1 MHRPPLVPALLLLL
15 AALGLGACGAGGED
29 RPTVVLVLV
38 DQLRKDAADRW
49 MPETRAL
56 AERGVRFERMRSCAP
71 WTYPSV
77 ISLFSGLLPQQH
89 GADANMSGNELSVFS
104 EKVPLLPRELGAAG
118 YDTAGFVTNPFLHEW
133 NPVHEAFGYYDASF
147 IHNQGASRGH
157 GDQVWTERMYADSLT
172 PAVLAHFEG
181 RPAERPEFVYVH
193 FIDVHGR
200 KAGPE
205 RWAQAPFEG
214 TYEAATRYVDARIR
228 ELYDFFHARSDG
240 NLVFLVT
247 SDHGQDEEG
256 GDDLLV
262 GEGRPWRERKASM
275 HDFNLRIPLWILPG
289 TPVPEGVAVDEPCSN
304 VDVAPTLREWLGLA
318 APATQSGV
326 SLLGAIRGQTYDG
339 RARTL
344 YARNTSR
351 GRIEDC
357 AVHDDHKLVRWQRI
371 LKQTMD
377 VRRCFDLATDPREA
391 NPQACGSLELER
403 LLQVAGPGKGVFEAR
418 WESAADGTLQQ
429 LQKLGYG
436 GEDQEPA
443 ARDGDEGD

>member
-1 MHRPPLVPALLLLL
+1 MRRPSPALAFLVLL
-15 AALGLGACGAGGED
+15 AALAPAACGGAGKD

-104 EKVPLLPRELGAAG
+104 DAVPLLPRELGAAG

-133 NPVHEAFGYYDASF
+133 NPVHEAFGHYDASF
-147 IHNQGASRGH
+147 IHNQGANRGH
-157 GDQVWTERMYADSLT
+157 GDLVWTERMYADSVT
-172 PAVLAHFEG
+172 PAVLEHFRG
-181 RPAERPEFVYVH
+181 RPAGRPEFVYVH

-200 KAGPE
+200 KAGPD
-205 RWAQAPFEG
+205 RWAEAPFDG

-228 ELYDFFHARSDG
+228 ELHDFFHERSGG

-247 SDHGQDEEG
+247 SDHGQDQEG
-256 GDDLLV
+256 GDDLVL

-275 HDFNLRIPLWILPG
+275 HDFNLHVPLWILPG
-289 TPVPEGVAVDEPCSN
+289 LPVPAGVVVDEPCSN

-326 SLLGAIRGQTYDG
+326 SLLGAMRGQPYDG

-351 GRIEDC
+351 GRVEDC
-357 AVHDDHKLVRWQRI
+357 AVHDEHKIVRWERI
-371 LKQTMD
+371 GPQSLD
-377 VRRCFDLATDPREA
+377 VRRCFDLSADPREA
-391 NPQACGSLELER
+391 NPLACGSLELEG
-403 LLQVAGPGKGVFEAR
+403 LVEASGPGPGVFEAS
-418 WESAADGTLQQ
+418 WESAADSTLMQ
-429 LQKLGYG
+429 LEKLGYA
-436 GEDQEPA
+436 GEDE
-443 ARDGDEGD
+443 